1 MRENISIALLV
12 LISTAVICFI
22 IIEAYDITRPYSDK
36 EEQSMVSANGSTA
49 PVLVAEKQGGGE
61 MPTPSQIPEEPED
74 KADPARPTP
83 AAATPTPVPGAEEDT
98 EGSEPTKAAHPTPT
112 EGVTPTPLAMIL
124 DMDYNSDVDDV
135 AALRVAT
142 QLCRHGRIELR
153 AVMASTAGDK
163 VCKAMHAHLNYDGFG
178 DVPVGMAKGNVV
190 AGSPY
195 WKDMTDQ
202 HFAMHNYRVYDSVVL
217 YKTILRE
224 YAAREKERQEKL
236 KQEEKERQRQAEE
249 NLLPEIEGEGNT
261 SGNDRRTQEENE
273 RRKKAEAE
281 AQVTKVRIVTTGFL
295 VNIAAL
301 LSDPEGYVLVR
312 DYVDSIW
319 ITGGVY
325 LQGSDYNFCYT
336 KECGEAANYVSVR
349 CPVPLV
355 YSSSLSVEN
364 EKGMISCGSSIMKT
378 AVNRLDPVVLA
389 FTCYGKANNVSL
401 TGGRIAWDPFC
412 VWAASL
418 PPEETHTHL
427 EPIHMAL
434 DTSGW
439 NVFSRNL
446 PANCQFI
453 VRDND
458 GMGWYAGQL
467 DMWIDA
473 GLAR

>member
-22 IIEAYDITRPYSDK
+22 IIEAYDITRPYREE
-36 EEQSMVSANGSTA
+36 EEQALVSENGSAAPVSAVAKVQKGEE
-49 PVLVAEKQGGGE
+49 PV
-61 MPTPSQIPEEPED
+61 PSQIPEKPE
-74 KADPARPTP
+74 KNGAAPT
-83 AAATPTPVPGAEEDT
+83 AAPVTPTPVPEADEEET
-98 EGSEPTKAAHPTPT
+98 EPTAAAHPTPT
-112 EGVTPTPLAMIL
+112 EGVTPTPIAMIL

-178 DVPVGMAKGNVV
+178 DVPVGMAQGNVV

-202 HFAMHNYRVYDSVVL
+202 HFSMHNYRVYDSVLL

-224 YAAREKERQEKL
+224 YAAREKERQKKL
-236 KQEEKERQRQAEE
+236 KEEEEERQRQAEE
-249 NLLPEIEGEGNT
+249 NLLPELEGEGNT

-273 RRKKAEAE
+273 RRKKAEEE

-301 LSDPEGYVLVR
+301 LNDPEGYVLVR

-325 LQGSDYNFCYT
+325 IQGNDYNFTYT
-336 KECGEAANYVSVR
+336 KECGEAVCYVQAR

-355 YSSSLSVEN
+355 FSSSLSVEN

-389 FTCYGKANNVSL
+389 FTAYGKANNVSL
-401 TGGRIAWDPFC
+401 IGGRIAWDPFC
-412 VWAASL
+412 VWAAAL
-418 PPEETHTHL
+418 PSGETQTHL
-427 EPIHMAL
+427 EPIHLGL
-434 DTSGW
+434 DSSGW
-439 NVFSRNL
+439 NVFSRNK
-446 PANCQFI
+446 PANCQI
-453 VRDND
+453 LMRDND

>member
-22 IIEAYDITRPYSDK
+22 IIEAYDITRPYREK
-36 EEQSMVSANGSTA
+36 EEQALVSENGSAAPVSA
-49 PVLVAEKQGGGE
+49 VAKALDEKE
-61 MPTPSQIPEEPED
+61 AVPSQIPED
-74 KADPARPTP
+74 KGEKEALPT
-83 AAATPTPVPGAEEDT
+83 AAVTPTPVPAAEVAEEPEAT
-98 EGSEPTKAAHPTPT
+98 PAAHPTPT
-112 EGVTPTPLAMIL
+112 EGVTPTPVPMIL

-142 QLCRHGRIELR
+142 QLCRHGRIDLR

-178 DVPVGMAKGNVV
+178 DVPVGMAQGNVV

-224 YAAREKERQEKL
+224 YAAREKERQKKL
-236 KQEEKERQRQAEE
+236 KEEEEERQRQAEE

-261 SGNDRRTQEENE
+261 SGNDLRTQEENE
-273 RRKKAEAE
+273 RRKKAEEE

-325 LQGSDYNFCYT
+325 MQGNDYNFTYT
-336 KECGEAANYVSVR
+336 KECGEAVCYVQAR

-355 YSSSLSVEN
+355 FSSSLSVDCG
-364 EKGMISCGSSIMKT
+364 KGIISCGSSIMKT

-389 FTCYGKANNVSL
+389 FTAYGKANNVNL
-401 TGGRIAWDPFC
+401 IGGRIAWDPFC
-412 VWAASL
+412 VWAAAL
-418 PPEETHTHL
+418 PSGETQTHL
-427 EPIHMAL
+427 EPIHLGL
-434 DTSGW
+434 DGSGW
-439 NVFSRNL
+439 NVFSRNK
-446 PANCQFI
+446 PANCQII

-473 GLAR
+473 GLVR